1 MGIDNP
7 VWDNKNK
14 EIQKILTEKVLTDT
28 QLLKAMET
36 SAHKEVNR
44 LQEHANLLVKQ
55 ATEIMNR
62 VQLTKRIHEK
72 VDIPF
77 RIVRE
82 KHYYLY
88 EDDVLSLISPE
99 EWKKSKNP
107 KRESAITIKQL
118 GDGTWEEVIES
129 SENLDEDQEMS

>member
-36 SAHKEVNR
+36 SAHKEINR

-55 ATEIMNR
+55 AHEIMER
-62 VQLTKRIHEK
+62 VQLTKRIHER
-72 VDIPF
+72 VDISF
-77 RIVRE
+77 RIVKER
-82 KHYYLY
+82 HYFLY
-88 EDDVLSLISPE
+88 EDDTLSLISPE
-99 EWKKSKNP
+99 EWDKK
-107 KRESAITIKQL
+107 ESSITVKQL
-118 GDGTWEEVIES
+118 GDGTWEEVI
-129 SENLDEDQEMS
+129 NLDENQEMS

>member
-36 SAHKEVNR
+36 SAHKEINR

-55 ATEIMNR
+55 AHEIMER
-62 VQLTKRIHEK
+62 VQLTKRIHER

-77 RIVRE
+77 RIVKER
-82 KHYYLY
+82 HYFLY
-88 EDDVLSLISPE
+88 EDDTLSLISPE
-99 EWKKSKNP
+99 ECDKK
-107 KRESAITIKQL
+107 ESSITVKQL
-118 GDGTWEEVIES
+118 GDGTWEEVI
-129 SENLDEDQEMS
+129 NLDENQEMS

>member
-36 SAHKEVNR
+36 SAHKEINR

-55 ATEIMNR
+55 AHEIMER
-62 VQLTKRIHEK
+62 VQLTKRIHER

-77 RIVRE
+77 RIVKER
-82 KHYYLY
+82 HYFLY
-88 EDDVLSLISPE
+88 EDDTLSLISPE
-99 EWKKSKNP
+99 EWDKK
-107 KRESAITIKQL
+107 ESSITVKQL
-118 GDGTWEEVIES
+118 GDGTWDEVI
-129 SENLDEDQEMS
+129 NLDENQEMS